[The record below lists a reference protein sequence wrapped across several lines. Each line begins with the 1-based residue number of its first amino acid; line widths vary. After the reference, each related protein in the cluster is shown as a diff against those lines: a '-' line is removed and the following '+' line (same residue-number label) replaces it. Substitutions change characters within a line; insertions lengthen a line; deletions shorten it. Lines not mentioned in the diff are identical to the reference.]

1 MLRILPEIV
10 EPELWTLAFQ
20 RTPIY
25 WWQRLL
31 PGPFKH
37 VLAIAYVEPL
47 ALWVVY
53 DLWLQRTRIRLI
65 PDRAGATAMLGE
77 MTWDCELVRIR
88 RREGVRCRLALFSC
102 VSAVSHLVGGGAV
115 AVSPTGLYRWCL
127 KNGGEHLGR
136 PEDRHEPA
144 GLCDSAA
151 EGAGAEGS
159 H

>member
-53 DLWLQRTRIRLI
+53 DLWLQRTRIQLI
-65 PDRAGATAMLGE
+65 PDRADATLRLGAMTA
-77 MTWDCELVRIR
+77 DCELVRMR
-88 RREGVRCRLALFSC
+88 RKEGRGILLALFSC
-102 VSAVSHLVGGGAV
+102 VSAVSHLVGCKCV
-115 AVSPTGLYRWCL
+115 ALTPSGLYRWCL
-127 KNGGEHLGR
+127 KNGGESLER
-136 PEDRHEPA
+136 TEDGHEP
-144 GLCDSAA
+144 GRGDCAA
-151 EGAGAEGS
+151 EGASPEGS